1 MSVVALII
9 KTKKYI
15 KNHQKRLAFVLSLV
29 FFLCCVMLF
38 YKQNINKIINETVEI
53 KCQALAVKA
62 MNMAIGDIV
71 MDNVVYDELVNIVS
85 NDNGEI
91 SMIKANSLA
100 INDISKGL
108 SKTTEKIITD
118 MGNNG
123 IMIPMGNFT
132 GIPLLVGIGPK
143 INLKVKPV
151 GAVVCRFSSK
161 FETAGINQTNH
172 KIYLTIST
180 NISTVLPIISNSIS
194 AEQQVLISESIII
207 GKVPEVYLYS
217 DQLDTLLNF
226 VPY

>member
-1 MSVVALII
+1 M
-9 KTKKYI
+9 
-15 KNHQKRLAFVLSLV
+15 LSLV
-29 FFLCCVMLF
+29 CFLYCLFVF
-38 YKQNINKIINETVEI
+38 YKNNINSIIDETIEV
-53 KCQALAVKA
+53 KCEALAVKA
-62 MNMAIGDIV
+62 MNNAIGDIV
-71 MDNVVYDELVNIVS
+71 MDTVIYDDIINII
-85 NDNGEI
+85 NDDSGNI
-91 SMIKANSLA
+91 ALIKANSLE
-100 INDISKGL
+100 INEISKGL
-108 SKTTEKIITD
+108 SQATEIYIND
-118 MGNNG
+118 FGNKG
-123 IMIPMGNFT
+123 ISIPIGNFT
-132 GIPLLVGIGPK
+132 GIPLLAGIGPS

-180 NISTVLPIISNSIS
+180 SVSTVLPLVSSSIK

>member
-15 KNHQKRLAFVLSLV
+15 KNHKKRLAFMLSV
-29 FFLCCVMLF
+29 NCFICCVIMF
-38 YKQNINKIINETVEI
+38 YKNNINNIINETVEI
-53 KCQALAVKA
+53 KCEALAVKA
-62 MNMAIGDIV
+62 MNMAIGDVV
-71 MDNVVYDELVNIVS
+71 MDSVVYDELVNIV
-85 NDNGEI
+85 NNENGEI

-100 INDISKGL
+100 INNISKTL
-108 SKTTEKIITD
+108 SKTTESYVNDI
-118 MGNNG
+118 GNNG
-123 IMIPMGNFT
+123 VKIPIGNFT
-132 GIPLLVGIGPK
+132 GIPLLVGIGPS

-172 KIYLTIST
+172 KIYITIST
-180 NISTVLPIISNSIS
+180 SVNTVLPILSNSIK
-194 AEQQVLISESIII
+194 AEQQVLVSESIII

>member
-9 KTKKYI
+9 KTKRYI
-15 KNHQKRLAFVLSLV
+15 KNHKKRLAFVFSV
-29 FFLCCVMLF
+29 FCFLCCVIMF
-38 YKQNINKIINETVEI
+38 YKNNINNIINETVEI
-53 KCQALAVKA
+53 KCEALAVKA
-62 MNMAIGDIV
+62 MNMAIGDVV
-71 MDNVVYDELVNIVS
+71 MDSVVYDELVNIV
-85 NDNGEI
+85 NNENGEI

-100 INDISKGL
+100 INNISKSL
-108 SKTTEKIITD
+108 SKTTESYVNDI
-118 MGNNG
+118 GNNG
-123 IMIPMGNFT
+123 VKIPIGNFT
-132 GIPLLVGIGPK
+132 GIPLLVGMGPS

-172 KIYLTIST
+172 KIYITIST
-180 NISTVLPIISNSIS
+180 SVNTVLPILSNSVK
-194 AEQQVLISESIII
+194 AEQQVLVSESIII

>member
-15 KNHQKRLAFVLSLV
+15 KNNKKRLVFILVLIC
-29 FFLCCVMLF
+29 FFYCILMF
-38 YKQNINKIINETVEI
+38 YKNNINKIINETVAI

-62 MNMAIGDIV
+62 MNLAIGDVV
-71 MDNVVYDELVNIVS
+71 MDKIVYDELVNIVA
-85 NDNGEI
+85 NEDGEI

-100 INDISKGL
+100 INNISKSL
-108 SKTTEKIITD
+108 SKTTELYVND
-118 MGNNG
+118 MGNKGVG
-123 IMIPMGNFT
+123 IPIGNFT
-132 GIPLLVGIGPK
+132 GIPLFVGIGPN

-151 GAVVCRFSSK
+151 GSVVCRFSSK

-180 NISTVLPIISNSIS
+180 NISTVLPIVSSIIG
-194 AEQQVLISESIII
+194 AEQEVLISESIII

>member
-1 MSVVALII
+1 MSVVVLFL

-15 KNHQKRLAFVLSLV
+15 RNHKRAISMILSV
-29 FFLCCVMLF
+29 MCFLGCAIVF
-38 YKQNINKIINETVEI
+38 YKKNINSIIDETIEV
-53 KCQALAVKA
+53 KCEALAVKA
-62 MNMAIGDIV
+62 MNTAIGDIV
-71 MDNVVYDELVNIVS
+71 IDDVVYDELINIVNNES
-85 NDNGEI
+85 GEI
-91 SMIKANSLA
+91 AMIKANSLA
-100 INDISKGL
+100 INNISKGL
-108 SKTTEKIITD
+108 SKATEVYISD
-118 MGNNG
+118 YGNKG
-123 IMIPMGNFT
+123 IAIPIGNFT
-132 GIPLLVGIGPK
+132 GIPLLAGIGPK

-180 NISTVLPIISNSIS
+180 NVSTVLPLVSGSVS